1 MSVKAAGCASVGG
14 RSWDKASGTSL
25 SRTSLALMSSYL

>member
-14 RSWDKASGTSL
+14 RSWDKASGNLSGTSVPL
-25 SRTSLALMSSYL
+25 VSS